1 MRTPFFT
8 GCYAISLPKG
18 GKYAG
23 KPLIKQYT
31 VRELLQEM
39 QTLTKIKYSG
49 RYGHILTEL
58 TKSQREILQALKIE
72 LPGKI

>member
-1 MRTPFFT
+1 
-8 GCYAISLPKG
+8 
-18 GKYAG
+18 
-23 KPLIKQYT
+23 

-72 LPGKI
+72 LSEKI